1 MLHKT
6 TVTVYAN
13 WLSRPNWA
21 TSCSLQSHKYR
32 PILSLM
38 MQYYESVQV
47 ETLSSYM
54 LQHLGKQRCAE
65 VADAGKIGFGI
76 RMQNHA
82 RFFER
87 TRTDAVTR
95 TQNRLSFICE
105 RARKVAKNSLMIKI
119 NRLEKKTNDP
129 TKIRLGPQVKKYSTR
144 PQTLKS
150 T

>member
-1 MLHKT
+1 
-6 TVTVYAN
+6 
-13 WLSRPNWA
+13 
-21 TSCSLQSHKYR
+21 
-32 PILSLM
+32 M

-95 TQNRLSFICE
+95 TDIKQTFIHLRTRTQSC
-105 RARKVAKNSLMIKI
+105 KKI
-119 NRLEKKTNDP
+119 
-129 TKIRLGPQVKKYSTR
+129 S
-144 PQTLKS
+144 
-150 T
+150 